1 MGGVGGGQDSKQMGE
16 NSILTSKLV
25 LLLYDEV
32 GDGPAAV
39 LHGPV
44 PPQGH
49 GLVVEVHDAR
59 LPRLARG
66 LCTQKTNLKFCCTK

>member
-1 MGGVGGGQDSKQMGE
+1 MGK
-16 NSILTSKLV
+16 NPILTSKLV

-32 GDGPAAV
+32 GDGTTAV

-49 GLVVEVHDAR
+49 GLVVKVHDAR

-66 LCTQKTNLKFCCTK
+66 LCTPQTENYAVKKVTI

>member
-1 MGGVGGGQDSKQMGE
+1 MRE
-16 NSILTSKLV
+16 NPILTSKLV
-25 LLLYDEV
+25 LLLNDEV
-32 GDGPAAV
+32 GDGPATV

-49 GLVVEVHDAR
+49 GLVVKVHDAR

-66 LCTQKTNLKFCCTK
+66 LCTSQT

>member
-1 MGGVGGGQDSKQMGE
+1 MGK
-16 NSILTSKLV
+16 NPFLTSKFV

-32 GDGPAAV
+32 GDGPTAV

-49 GLVVEVHDAR
+49 GLVVEVHDAG

-66 LCTQKTNLKFCCTK
+66 LYTQQT